1 MNMFLNQC
9 KIEGLRIFRNPY
21 YLFWSLFMPIVFY
34 VIFTKIMN
42 TDVPDRELWN
52 AHFLMSIT
60 TFSVMGSAIMTLGIR
75 MVQEQSQG
83 WTTFMKVTPL
93 SGMVYFLSKMLGQT
107 MIHVLSIV
115 VLFVAGVLIN
125 GVSLPAMDWIMSG
138 LWILV
143 GSIPF
148 LGIGVLVGTMKKVE
162 TASGVSNMV
171 YMLLAITGG
180 MWMPMEVLP
189 KTIQTLGSWLPAYN
203 YGNGAWEIIRGNV
216 PEVKNIAIL
225 AFYLVLFM
233 CLSLY
238 IRKKQQAV

>member
-107 MIHVLSIV
+107 MIHMLSIV

-125 GVSLPAMDWIMSG
+125 GVSLPATDWIMSG